1 MNRYKI
7 ISMLV
12 VFILN
17 IEHAFSQSVELKLQ
31 ASGFIKPVDISSTG
45 ETGDDRLFIVEKDG
59 LIRILK
65 KDGSVLSLPFIAID
79 AKVNSQANER
89 GLLGLCFHPDYTDN
103 GYFFVNY
110 TNNNGNTTIS
120 RFTRSLSN
128 HDIADPTSEKIILVV
143 NQPFNN
149 HNGGDLNFGPDGFL
163 YIGMGDGGSG
173 GDPGNRS
180 QNPKEL
186 LGKMLRLDINT
197 ETEKY
202 LIPSD
207 NPYKNSPDTLK
218 EIWSMGLRNP
228 WRFSF
233 DDIRNDIW
241 IGDVGQ
247 DKWEEINVA
256 RSDMAGLNYGWRCFE
271 GFEDFNKNGCREES
285 FYHAPVYAYEN
296 KFDVGCSITGGYV
309 YRGLQNTSLY
319 GKYIYT
325 DFCTGIFWTIYRDI
339 AGLWKNEILIDADNM
354 DFVSFGEDNEKELYV
369 AGLASGN
376 IYKLTEKTS
385 LVSDS
390 KIENEM
396 FYLRSN
402 IVNDILT
409 VRCTETLPQPVNWSI
424 VNSAGIIMKFG
435 NEQNVYSEFNIDVS
449 DLTPGLYMINNTSG
463 VHQVSK
469 FIKI

>member
-1 MNRYKI
+1 
-7 ISMLV
+7 
-12 VFILN
+12 
-17 IEHAFSQSVELKLQ
+17 
-31 ASGFIKPVDISSTG
+31 
-45 ETGDDRLFIVEKDG
+45 
-59 LIRILK
+59 
-65 KDGSVLSLPFIAID
+65 
-79 AKVNSQANER
+79 
-89 GLLGLCFHPDYTDN
+89 
-103 GYFFVNY
+103 
-110 TNNNGNTTIS
+110 
-120 RFTRSLSN
+120 
-128 HDIADPTSEKIILVV
+128 
-143 NQPFNN
+143 
-149 HNGGDLNFGPDGFL
+149 
-163 YIGMGDGGSG
+163 MGDGGSG

-424 VNSAGIIMKFG
+424 VNSAGIIKKFG

>member
-173 GDPGNRS
+173 GAPGNRS

-186 LGKMLRLDINT
+186 LGK
-197 ETEKY
+197 
-202 LIPSD
+202 
-207 NPYKNSPDTLK
+207 
-218 EIWSMGLRNP
+218 
-228 WRFSF
+228 
-233 DDIRNDIW
+233 
-241 IGDVGQ
+241 
-247 DKWEEINVA
+247 
-256 RSDMAGLNYGWRCFE
+256 
-271 GFEDFNKNGCREES
+271 
-285 FYHAPVYAYEN
+285 
-296 KFDVGCSITGGYV
+296 
-309 YRGLQNTSLY
+309 
-319 GKYIYT
+319 
-325 DFCTGIFWTIYRDI
+325 
-339 AGLWKNEILIDADNM
+339 ILIQKLKNILFLQIILIKTARIH
-354 DFVSFGEDNEKELYV
+354 SKKFGPW
-369 AGLASGN
+369 
-376 IYKLTEKTS
+376 
-385 LVSDS
+385 DS
-390 KIENEM
+390 
-396 FYLRSN
+396 
-402 IVNDILT
+402 
-409 VRCTETLPQPVNWSI
+409 ETL
-424 VNSAGIIMKFG
+424 G
-435 NEQNVYSEFNIDVS
+435 VS
-449 DLTPGLYMINNTSG
+449 
-463 VHQVSK
+463 VSMT
-469 FIKI
+469 